1 MQGKSFVRKVNKEN
15 TAFVMPYAPVRIW
28 RSDRDVGENLIAV
41 TSACLS
47 SSKDGL
53 KKQRTRFLPKVVI
66 LTQKILN
73 RPLGRQM
80 SFSPAMKAGLKDTI
94 KLIFSSPGSI
104 HNF

>member
-1 MQGKSFVRKVNKEN
+1 MQSKLFVKKVNKEN
-15 TAFVMPYAPVRIW
+15 PVVLMPHSPVPIW

-53 KKQRTRFLPKVVI
+53 KKQRTRPLPKVVT

-73 RPLGRQM
+73 RPLDKILGDI
-80 SFSPAMKAGLKDTI
+80 PG
-94 KLIFSSPGSI
+94 GSI
-104 HNF
+104 EPSPL